1 MEDTEI
7 IVAEET
13 PVTET
18 HDLEYPEISLEMLQS
33 RAARKAFGIRFKPY
47 VRETPKIQRNDLCYC
62 GSGKKYKHCH
72 MELDKLEENAEYL
85 H

>member
-1 MEDTEI
+1 MEEQEI
-7 IVAEET
+7 EVVET
-13 PVTET
+13 TET
-18 HDLEYPEISLEMLQS
+18 HDLKPLEITLEMLQS

-62 GSGKKYKHCH
+62 GSGIKYKHCH
-72 MELDKLEENAEYL
+72 MELDKLEENAEYM